1 MTTRSAEAYTAQL
14 QQLLPRGPIWTRDPD
29 STLTALLAAMAAE
42 FARVDERAERLLVE
56 LDPARTYEMLGD
68 WERVLGLPDGC
79 TPVTGT
85 ITERRAAV
93 VQKLTSMGGQTR
105 AFYIAMAA
113 HLGFEVEIHEF
124 DPEVEDF
131 APGLGL
137 TGDEYRLVWRVEVLT
152 QTDFTTFRAGV
163 SAAGDRLTEGG
174 ALDLECVIR
183 RAKPAHTLVVFTYP
197 EA

>member
-1 MTTRSAEAYTAQL
+1 MRTADSYTAQL
-14 QQLLPRGPIWTRDPD
+14 QQLLPRGPIWTREPD
-29 STLTALLAAMAAE
+29 SGLTAFLAGLAAE
-42 FARVDERAERLLVE
+42 FARVDARAEQLLIE
-56 LDPARTYEMLGD
+56 LDPARTYELLTD

-85 ITERRAAV
+85 ISERRAAV
-93 VQKLTSMGGQTR
+93 VQKLTSLGGQTP
-105 AFYIAMAA
+105 AFYVALAA
-113 HLGFEVEIHEF
+113 HLGFEVVIHEF
-124 DPEVEDF
+124 DPDVEDY

-137 TGDEYRLVWRVEVLT
+137 TGDEYRLVWRVQVLT
-152 QTDFTTFRAGV
+152 QTDFTVFRADESG
-163 SAAGDRLTEGG
+163 ADDHLTEGG

>member
-1 MTTRSAEAYTAQL
+1 MRTAAAYTAQL
-14 QQLLPRGPIWTRDPD
+14 QQLLPRGPIWTRDP
-29 STLTALLAAMAAE
+29 SSVLTALLAGFAAE
-42 FARVDERAERLLVE
+42 FARVDARADQLLVE
-56 LDPARTYEMLGD
+56 LDPAQTYEMLTD

-85 ITERRAAV
+85 ISERRAAV
-93 VQKLTSMGGQTR
+93 IQKLTSLGGQTP
-105 AFYIAMAA
+105 AFYIALAA
-113 HLGFEVEIHEF
+113 HLGFDILIHEQ
-124 DPEVEDF
+124 DPDVEDY

-152 QTDFTTFRAGV
+152 QTDFTVFRADESG
-163 SAAGDRLTEGG
+163 ADDHLTEGG